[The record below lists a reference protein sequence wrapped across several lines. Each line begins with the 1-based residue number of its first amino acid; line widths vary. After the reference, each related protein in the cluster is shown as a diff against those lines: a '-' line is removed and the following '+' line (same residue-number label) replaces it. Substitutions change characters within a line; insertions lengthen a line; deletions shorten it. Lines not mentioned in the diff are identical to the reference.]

1 MAKNEHI
8 VLPADPADPEDFDV
22 TAEAMERA
30 QRARLIRQAMAAGGK
45 TMKTVTI
52 GVESLAE
59 ELERF
64 CLAFEGGPQGDARI
78 SFVTEELLLRVLT
91 SRRWDLIRAMAGQGP
106 LSVEV
111 AARLVGHDVE
121 TTHGDIQALLNVGVL
136 QKDGEQIVFPYDAVH
151 LERPWR

>member
-52 GVESLAE
+52 GVESLE
-59 ELERF
+59 EATKRLGP
-64 CLAFEGGPQGDARI
+64 EGPRI
-78 SFVTEELLLRVLT
+78 SFITEMLLLKVLT
-91 SRRWDLIRAMAGQGP
+91 SRRWDLIRAMTGQGP
-106 LSVEV
+106 MSVEA
-111 AARLVGHDVE
+111 AARLVGHDVQ
-121 TTHGDIQALLNVGVL
+121 TVHDDVHALLSAGVL
-136 QKDGEQIVFPYDAVH
+136 QKDDGQIVFPYDAVQ
-151 LERPWR
+151 LEFPLR

>member
-52 GVESLAE
+52 GVESLE
-59 ELERF
+59 EATQRLRP
-64 CLAFEGGPQGDARI
+64 EGSRI
-78 SFVTEELLLRVLT
+78 SFITEMLLLKVLT
-91 SRRWDLIRAMAGQGP
+91 SRRWDLIRAMAG
-106 LSVEV
+106 
-111 AARLVGHDVE
+111 
-121 TTHGDIQALLNVGVL
+121 
-136 QKDGEQIVFPYDAVH
+136 
-151 LERPWR
+151 